1 MTSKHLPQTS
11 YGPFLNGSV
20 FYCICVYFE
29 GSDSHKSFIIID
41 RGHGRHYSELYVVE
55 NEAVWNI
62 LTVFTVRA
70 LLEGP
75 KSKTHKT
82 VLWNFLSTKSFWKD
96 FSSAKRQMV
105 LKR

>member
-1 MTSKHLPQTS
+1 MTSKDLPQTS

-20 FYCICVYFE
+20 FFSICVYFE
-29 GSDSHKSFIIID
+29 GSNSHKLCIIIG
-41 RGHGRHYSELYVVE
+41 RGHGRHHSELYVVE

-70 LLEGP
+70 LLKGP

-82 VLWNFLSTKSFWKD
+82 VMECLSTKSFWKD

-105 LKR
+105 LKS